1 MSWQA
6 EDLAARLESAS
17 IRIRRSGR
25 RAGHAMGLSGPR
37 ISALAAIARLAPV
50 SLVRLAE
57 AEQVSA
63 PTMTRL
69 VEALV
74 RAGLARREPDPAN
87 RRRVR
92 ITATDAAPAALR
104 GSGAGGDSLAR
115 RLERVAESEL
125 RALQRGVEILERVLR

>member
-1 MSWQA
+1 MGWQA
-6 EDLAARLESAS
+6 EDLAARLEAAAM
-17 IRIRRSGR
+17 RIRRNGR
-25 RAGHAMGLSGPR
+25 RGGPSAGLSGPR
-37 ISALAAIARLAPV
+37 LSALAAIARLGPV
-50 SLVRLAE
+50 SLARLAG

-74 RAGLARREPDPAN
+74 RAGLVRREPDPAN

-92 ITATDAAPAALR
+92 ITATDEAPAALR
-104 GSGAGGDSLAR
+104 VSGGDALAR

>member
-1 MSWQA
+1 MGWQA
-6 EDLAARLESAS
+6 EDLAARLEAAAM
-17 IRIRRSGR
+17 RIRRRGR
-25 RAGHAMGLSGPR
+25 RAGSATGLSSPR
-37 ISALAAIARLAPV
+37 LSALAAIARLGPV
-50 SLVRLAE
+50 SLARLAE

-74 RAGLARREPDPAN
+74 RAGLALREPDPAN

-104 GSGAGGDSLAR
+104 GSLAGGDALAR
-115 RLERVAESEL
+115 RLERVAESEM

>member
-1 MSWQA
+1 MGWQA
-6 EDLAARLESAS
+6 EDLAARLESAAM
-17 IRIRRSGR
+17 RIRRSGR
-25 RAGHAMGLSGPR
+25 RAGPAAGLSGPR
-37 ISALAAIARLAPV
+37 LSALAAIARLGPV
-50 SLVRLAE
+50 SLTRLAE

-74 RAGLARREPDPAN
+74 RAGLARREPDPGN

-92 ITATDAAPAALR
+92 ITATDEAPAALR
-104 GSGAGGDSLAR
+104 GGGGGDGLAR
-115 RLERVAESEL
+115 RLERAAESEL

>member
-1 MSWQA
+1 MGWQA
-6 EDLAARLESAS
+6 EDLAARLESAAM
-17 IRIRRSGR
+17 RIRRNGR
-25 RAGHAMGLSGPR
+25 RSGPATGLSGPR
-37 ISALAAIARLAPV
+37 LSALAAIARLGPV
-50 SLVRLAE
+50 SLARLAE

-74 RAGLARREPDPAN
+74 NAGLARREPDPAN

-92 ITATDAAPAALR
+92 ITVTDTAPPALR
-104 GSGAGGDSLAR
+104 GHGSGSDGLAR
-115 RLERVAESEL
+115 RLDRVAESEL

>member
-1 MSWQA
+1 MGWQA
-6 EDLAARLESAS
+6 EDLAARLEVAAM
-17 IRIRRSGR
+17 RIRRNGR
-25 RAGHAMGLSGPR
+25 RSGPATGLSGPR
-37 ISALAAIARLAPV
+37 LSALAAIARLGPV
-50 SLVRLAE
+50 SLARLAE

-74 RAGLARREPDPAN
+74 RAGLATREADPVN

-92 ITATDAAPAALR
+92 ITATEAGPAALR
-104 GSGAGGDSLAR
+104 SHGGGDALAR
-115 RLERVAESEL
+115 RLDRVAESEL